1 MKILFVCTGNTCR
14 SPMAEGIFRKMMQER
29 GMEDK
34 VLCQSAGLSAVEGD
48 PVSEN
53 AVLACREIGVD
64 ISEHT
69 ARRISGEELP
79 VWDLYFPMSKT
90 HGYILAQAGV
100 PQTKIYIPKYIADPF
115 GQDLEVYR
123 ECRDKLKSQL
133 ETFYDDYVTRLL
145 VFDDPPRPC
154 NPRKEPRQRPQEGK
168 GLGAFLCGTG
178 KIGPP
183 LEFCG
188 LGVYNKRVIAVKQG
202 KETSR
207 NL

>member
-14 SPMAEGIFRKMMQER
+14 SPMAEGMFRKMIAGER
-29 GMEDK
+29 HGG
-34 VLCQSAGLSAVEGD
+34 AGAVPKRRLSAVDGT

-69 ARRISGEELP
+69 ARRITGEELP

-115 GQDLEVYR
+115 GGTLEEYR
-123 ECRDKLKSQL
+123 ACRDKLAQQL
-133 ETFYDDYVTRLL
+133 EIFYESYVTRLL
-145 VFDDPPRPC
+145 VFDDTLPPPPPQGERRPRP
-154 NPRKEPRQRPQEGK
+154 
-168 GLGAFLCGTG
+168 
-178 KIGPP
+178 
-183 LEFCG
+183 
-188 LGVYNKRVIAVKQG
+188 
-202 KETSR
+202 
-207 NL
+207 

>member
-14 SPMAEGIFRKMMQER
+14 SPMAEGIFRKMMQEL

-115 GQDLEVYR
+115 GQDLDVYR
-123 ECRDKLKSQL
+123 EVRDKLRSQL
-133 ETFYDDYVTRLL
+133 EIFYNDYVTRLL
-145 VFDDPPRPC
+145 VFDDPPRP
-154 NPRKEPRQRPQEGK
+154 
-168 GLGAFLCGTG
+168 
-178 KIGPP
+178 
-183 LEFCG
+183 
-188 LGVYNKRVIAVKQG
+188 
-202 KETSR
+202 
-207 NL
+207 